1 MNTGRPKGSKNKR
14 LHKWSEE
21 EKEYLASIVKGKTYK
36 EIATLMKDK
45 FNYDFTDQQIKGAMN
60 RYNLRTETTGCFR
73 KGSVPWNKGLKGYIG
88 PNKTSFKKGTIPPQY
103 RPVGSERINKDGY
116 IEIKVAD
123 PRTWKLKQ
131 RYVYEQYY
139 GEIPKDHNVIFADG
153 NRQNFDIDNL
163 IAVSRSEML
172 ILNNNKLI
180 YKDKELT
187 KTGVNIAKIL
197 SKAFKL
203 KSRG

>member
-1 MNTGRPKGSKNKR
+1 MTGRPKGSKSKR

-73 KGSVPWNKGLKGYIG
+73 KGSIPWNKGLKGYIG
-88 PNKTSFKKGTIPPQY
+88 ANKTSFKKGTIPPQY
-103 RPVGSERINKDGY
+103 RPVGSERTNKDGY
-116 IEIKVAD
+116 IEIKVAG

-131 RYVYEQYY
+131 RYIYEQHY
-139 GEIPKDHNVIFADG
+139 GEVPKDHNVIFADG

-172 ILNNNKLI
+172 ILNNHKLI

-197 SKAFKL
+197 SKASKL

>member
-1 MNTGRPKGSKNKR
+1 MTGRPKGSKNKR

-60 RYNLRTETTGCFR
+60 RYNLTTDTTGCFR
-73 KGSVPWNKGLKGYIG
+73 KGSTPWNKGLKGYMG

-103 RPVGSERINKDGY
+103 RPVGSERVNKDGY

-197 SKAFKL
+197 SKASKL

>member
-1 MNTGRPKGSKNKR
+1 MGRPKGTKNKR
-14 LHKWSEE
+14 LHKWTNE
-21 EKEYLASIVKGKTYK
+21 EKEHLASIVKGKTYK
-36 EIATLMKDK
+36 EIAKLMKDK

-60 RYNLRTETTGCFR
+60 RYSLTTGTMGHFK
-73 KGSVPWNKGLKGYIG
+73 KGSTPWNKGTTGISKA
-88 PNKTSFKKGTIPPQY
+88 NKTSFKKGTIPPQY
-103 RPVGSERINKDGY
+103 RPVGSERINRDGY
-116 IEIKVAD
+116 VEVKVAD

-131 RYVYEQYY
+131 RYVYERYY
-139 GEIPKDHNVIFADG
+139 GEIPKGHNIIFADG

-163 IAVSRSEML
+163 VAVSRSEML

-180 YKDKELT
+180 YEDKELT

-197 SKAFKL
+197 SKASKL